1 MVLRLALS
9 VISLVVSPLSPKR
22 AHNRDK
28 DNVFF
33 LNSCFLFKKNQS
45 TLKIIPQ
52 TSHFVNSS
60 WPIGRVLP
68 PRVCSFTLSALS
80 HHASSLSGLWWD
92 SGVSSLINTYL
103 WEFVDKVTWMHVELN
118 GFDGNKY
125 DFERGL
131 WGNVRIFA
139 AKLGNCAFDNLIN

>member
-1 MVLRLALS
+1 MSFIMILQLLIVLGALGVGS
-9 VISLVVSPLSPKR
+9 RSGIISLVVSPLSPKR

-60 WPIGRVLP
+60 
-68 PRVCSFTLSALS
+68 
-80 HHASSLSGLWWD
+80 
-92 SGVSSLINTYL
+92 
-103 WEFVDKVTWMHVELN
+103 
-118 GFDGNKY
+118 
-125 DFERGL
+125 
-131 WGNVRIFA
+131 
-139 AKLGNCAFDNLIN
+139 